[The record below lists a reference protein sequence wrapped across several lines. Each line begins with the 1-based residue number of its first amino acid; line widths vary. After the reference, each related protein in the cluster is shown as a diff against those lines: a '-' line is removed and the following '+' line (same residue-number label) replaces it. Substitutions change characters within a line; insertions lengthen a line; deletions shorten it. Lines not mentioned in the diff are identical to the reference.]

1 MINKKKVE
9 EKIGIASEIATKYSL
24 SNIKREME
32 YLANINRDYKINIL
46 MIGGFSVG
54 KSALLNKLIGKEV
67 LKENIKPE
75 TALATELHF
84 SEKERIIAN
93 YFNGVRKEVDD
104 INTIDIDKVRNLEYY
119 LSSENLKCQPD
130 YVFVDTP
137 GFDSGIEKHNKALMQ
152 YVDRGTVFFLV
163 VDCERG
169 TISESALNFMNEV
182 SNYSGD
188 IAVIL
193 NKCDKKIE
201 EEVIEIKEHIEELLL
216 ATCGRE
222 FPVIYTS
229 IKDKD
234 VDKKILELVKI
245 FEPQYLYEKNM
256 KALIDNKCI
265 AICEALELL
274 KEKKDFDLSDLD
286 EEINRR
292 EDIKR
297 RLLDQIEIQKKRMRT
312 KIHSD
317 VKEKIISSIQIQLVS
332 NVHLLANAYKGGI
345 ETFQKQVI
353 EIIRPIL
360 INEVENY
367 SSIAY
372 EDFVRN
378 LSLESDNSNRFD
390 DINDIVVS
398 VYNKIK
404 SIGESKNLLLTSDKD
419 NELLEKGTGIYK
431 SITSILAIAVTNI
444 NPIIELVI
452 VFLPDII
459 KLLNVFTGSSKEQE
473 LMEAIQNR
481 IIPQIVAKIR
491 TELEYS
497 LTQIEDVMVGNISTS
512 IDEIIEVEN
521 EALENVK
528 NKKSVALEEYEK
540 YISEITE
547 DIERL
552 RR

>member
-1 MINKKKVE
+1 
-9 EKIGIASEIATKYSL
+9 
-24 SNIKREME
+24 
-32 YLANINRDYKINIL
+32 
-46 MIGGFSVG
+46 
-54 KSALLNKLIGKEV
+54 
-67 LKENIKPE
+67 
-75 TALATELHF
+75 
-84 SEKERIIAN
+84 
-93 YFNGVRKEVDD
+93 
-104 INTIDIDKVRNLEYY
+104 
-119 LSSENLKCQPD
+119 
-130 YVFVDTP
+130 
-137 GFDSGIEKHNKALMQ
+137 
-152 YVDRGTVFFLV
+152 
-163 VDCERG
+163 
-169 TISESALNFMNEV
+169 
-182 SNYSGD
+182 
-188 IAVIL
+188 
-193 NKCDKKIE
+193 
-201 EEVIEIKEHIEELLL
+201 
-216 ATCGRE
+216 
-222 FPVIYTS
+222 
-229 IKDKD
+229 
-234 VDKKILELVKI
+234 
-245 FEPQYLYEKNM
+245 
-256 KALIDNKCI
+256 
-265 AICEALELL
+265 
-274 KEKKDFDLSDLD
+274 
-286 EEINRR
+286 
-292 EDIKR
+292 
-297 RLLDQIEIQKKRMRT
+297 MRT